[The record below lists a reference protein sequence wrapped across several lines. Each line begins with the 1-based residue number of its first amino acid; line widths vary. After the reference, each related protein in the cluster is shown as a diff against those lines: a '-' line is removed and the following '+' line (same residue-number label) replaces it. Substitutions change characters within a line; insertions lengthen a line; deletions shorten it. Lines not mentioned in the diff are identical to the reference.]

1 MQLRRMLVLCSRC
14 VMEAVCAARQVAP
27 FRKLR
32 KEKSEQGRGRITDF
46 IKYDIRQMHTAFTG
60 TIPFSREEEDV
71 LVRLPSPPR
80 AGSCGSAP
88 PALAR
93 DSVSRHNCH

>member
-1 MQLRRMLVLCSRC
+1 MMRWWGHSRRCRVTALLTWL
-14 VMEAVCAARQVAP
+14 QVAP

-32 KEKSEQGRGRITDF
+32 KEKSEQGKGRVTDF

-71 LVRLPSPPR
+71 LVGPFSL
-80 AGSCGSAP
+80 
-88 PALAR
+88 
-93 DSVSRHNCH
+93 

>member
-1 MQLRRMLVLCSRC
+1 MW
-14 VMEAVCAARQVAP
+14 RQVAP

-32 KEKSEQGRGRITDF
+32 QEKSEQGKGRVTDF

-71 LVRLPSPPR
+71 LVCLPPPPSLN
-80 AGSCGSAP
+80 SCGSAA
-88 PALAR
+88 PASAR
-93 DSVSRHNCH
+93 GSVSSHDQYRPG

>member
-1 MQLRRMLVLCSRC
+1 ML
-14 VMEAVCAARQVAP
+14 AWPQVAP

-32 KEKSEQGRGRITDF
+32 KEKSEQGKGKITDF

-71 LVRLPSPPR
+71 LVSPTFHT
-80 AGSCGSAP
+80 
-88 PALAR
+88 
-93 DSVSRHNCH
+93 SVCQ

>member
-1 MQLRRMLVLCSRC
+1 M
-14 VMEAVCAARQVAP
+14 AP

-32 KEKSEQGRGRITDF
+32 QEKSEQGKGKITDF

-71 LVRLPSPPR
+71 LVSLAFRSPPLFFYIVKGVIYR
-80 AGSCGSAP
+80 FPSERGAVHIMNA
-88 PALAR
+88 
-93 DSVSRHNCH
+93 V

>member
-1 MQLRRMLVLCSRC
+1 M
-14 VMEAVCAARQVAP
+14 AP

-32 KEKSEQGRGRITDF
+32 QEKSEQGKGRVTDF

-71 LVRLPSPPR
+71 LVRSPSPS
-80 AGSCGSAP
+80 GFKSCGNAAPASA
-88 PALAR
+88 R
-93 DSVSRHNCH
+93 GSVSTHDQYWPG

>member
-1 MQLRRMLVLCSRC
+1 MW
-14 VMEAVCAARQVAP
+14 RQVAP

-32 KEKSEQGRGRITDF
+32 QEKSEQGKGRVTDF

-71 LVRLPSPPR
+71 LVCLPFPPCLK
-80 AGSCGSAP
+80 SCGVQHLP
-88 PALAR
+88 QQRNL
-93 DSVSRHNCH
+93 VSRHNQCWPS